1 MRCVFQAMAGFLGR
15 VDSET
20 RCAFWAEE
28 PVDHGFDPGRLI
40 AVDLA
45 RTPSAAAAKQIGWGE
60 VQVDDCFTGPNGA
73 VSGTTLGPRWPELRL
88 AGVVYL
94 EPAKSE
100 GDTLTS
106 TAPTPG
112 RPTRPCTAELLA
124 AAELPATTAR
134 SSNAAWTSRPGPAR
148 ST

>member
-40 AVDLA
+40 TVDLA
-45 RTPSAAAAKQIGWGE
+45 RTPSAAAAKQIGWDE

-73 VSGTTLGPRWPELRL
+73 VSGMLLRRPRTRTMPLTKTWPG
-88 AGVVYL
+88 AG
-94 EPAKSE
+94 
-100 GDTLTS
+100 
-106 TAPTPG
+106 
-112 RPTRPCTAELLA
+112 
-124 AAELPATTAR
+124 
-134 SSNAAWTSRPGPAR
+134 SSNSCAS
-148 ST
+148 